1 MFTYLHILCVYL
13 QSFLQAKILLEEGA
27 EVNFTNKQG
36 LTALAVAAANNRNYM
51 LSFLHRNGASI
62 NKPTNE
68 GLTPLHIAT
77 SQNNDKMAGYII
89 DRDGDFNGK
98 HHGRSPIDYVDNSWK
113 FKRVNIENIGGPIT
127 KVNYKRHIYIIYCLG
142 CAERNYS

>member
-1 MFTYLHILCVYL
+1 MLD
-13 QSFLQAKILLEEGA
+13 EGA
-27 EVNFTNKQG
+27 DIHASNKQG
-36 LTALAVAAANNRNYM
+36 LTAMSSAAANNRDHMIDY
-51 LSFLHRNGASI
+51 LYRHGASI

-77 SQNNDKMAGYII
+77 VKNNEKVARYII
-89 DRDGDFNGK
+89 TRNGDFNGK

-127 KVNYKRHIYIIYCLG
+127 KVKIINFAFHFHI
-142 CAERNYS
+142 